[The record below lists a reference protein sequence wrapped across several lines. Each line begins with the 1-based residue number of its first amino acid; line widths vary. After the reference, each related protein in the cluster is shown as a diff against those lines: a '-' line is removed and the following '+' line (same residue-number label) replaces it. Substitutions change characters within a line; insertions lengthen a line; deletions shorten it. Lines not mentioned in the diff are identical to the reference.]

1 MGAGH
6 SHALYVHEHS
16 LIHRLPS
23 ETKLVAV
30 AAFVV
35 TVALTP
41 REAIPAFAGYAI
53 LIGSVAGLA
62 RIPLKFMAARLIA
75 ILPFVLFAF
84 LLPFVAGG
92 EQVELLGVTVSE
104 AGLWGAWNILAK
116 ASIGASATILLAATT
131 EVPDML
137 NGMGRLH
144 VPSVLTAIAGF
155 MMRYLE
161 VIAEELGRMRTAMT
175 ARGFDP
181 RWIWQ
186 VRPIASSSGA
196 LFIRSYERG
205 ERVHSAMLARGFTG
219 EMPTMT
225 DQQATTRQWI
235 VALSL
240 PTAGIVVAVVGL
252 VIS

>member
-1 MGAGH
+1 
-6 SHALYVHEHS
+6 
-16 LIHRLPS
+16 
-23 ETKLVAV
+23 
-30 AAFVV
+30 
-35 TVALTP
+35 
-41 REAIPAFAGYAI
+41 
-53 LIGSVAGLA
+53 
-62 RIPLKFMAARLIA
+62 
-75 ILPFVLFAF
+75 
-84 LLPFVAGG
+84 G

-104 AGLWGAWNILAK
+104 ACLWGAWNILAK